1 MNSKI
6 KYLALPGLALF
17 LMGSSVQAQTTL
29 LPDFDDRSRLNH
41 PHTDEDLDKNSTVSL
56 AVGAIDGANDFF
68 RSYLTFDL
76 SGEAPGLAVTLTL
89 FPKLE
94 ENNTSV
100 LNQTYTLFQLD
111 SDWHGEIRPGPMGTP
126 LATFNFT
133 PATGASDDTTIV
145 FSSAALTD
153 AFNALAGNGT
163 LYLGIYSPEA
173 EAAPAGTRSFTWL
186 GSRHSG
192 PSPELQY
199 SGNPAVRIATTSP
212 NDNFEFPAFIEGSS
226 RSRTIRYEVLA
237 ADGATVTFD
246 DLVVTDDPGHPS
258 TAFTVASDPSVP
270 VTLGDGQTI
279 DVTVT
284 ASGSTPGSFAGSLFI
299 DTTSSGGS
307 LGPDYWDTTLPLTSF
322 VTGPPV
328 RISGVYPH
336 LAVTNSHSEVGIG
349 AVVPWA
355 DRLWAVTYGP
365 HLPTGDNSNKLYEI
379 DDQLNLVARP
389 ESIGG
394 TPANRFI
401 HEPSNQLIIGP
412 YFIDAGRNVRSLPY
426 SVAPGR
432 PTATAAHLTDP
443 ANRVYMFTMEDGL
456 YDVNVHDLSV
466 ITRYPDVQL
475 KGDKF
480 LFGMHGKGAYTG
492 QGYFIAGNNGRP
504 SSQHTPFGPAGVLAR
519 WDGTTYAE
527 NDNSYL
533 PLDPINSNT
542 TYSEDIG
549 PVPGQPH
556 FMAGWIQD
564 FTTQHCE
571 VTGPGGI
578 YGNPNPATDPVWATG
593 FDAKS
598 VLVRVLENGEWT
610 TWRVPKSSY
619 THDGSH
625 GWHTEWP
632 RIRQLDP
639 ATPGSPYLMHMH
651 GMFFD
656 FPATFS
662 SADFS
667 GLRPISSYHKMPVD
681 YCMFN
686 GQLVIAKNDLSR
698 FANPLALRAQSN
710 FWFGQFEDLA
720 DWGAPQGHGG
730 VWLNDS
736 VSAGETSV
744 PFLINGFSRIT
755 LHLRNDGASE
765 VPVVI
770 ESSDG
775 TGAWSPEKTVNIP
788 ANGYVF
794 EIFNDHPAEWLRLKP
809 EASSSDLT
817 AYFLLS
823 NPYPHASIASLGG
836 DRFAALADIRDTVG
850 HSDGIIRP
858 MSGTDLQL
866 EFASNHGYHRIGGN
880 LQLQDVTNASAESN
894 LRSAGALSKAFGGDD
909 ASVWITSGST
919 RLRLPRL
926 DPLYDSPFLTGWAR
940 GFREIVTE
948 RQLLN
953 LHGTFY
959 EVPRGNSGGRYRM
972 RPLATHGKRITD
984 FTSWRGLLVLT
995 GVLDDAQATDSLV
1008 RSPSGAALW
1017 LGEVDDIWQMGEP
1030 RGRGGPWKDTTVSAG
1045 EASDPYL
1052 MYGYDRKELTLSTTN
1067 AATITVEV
1075 DFVADGTWSTYQSF
1089 TLAAGETR
1097 THLFAEGFH
1106 AHWVR
1111 VKSSAATTATAQFT
1125 YGPADQR
1132 DALLDWGREQGLP
1145 TAAGRAAL
1153 ALGNDD
1159 GDPLNNLFEFLLG
1172 TDPSVPNL
1180 WPLATDADGMVVVLR
1195 DLAAEDGINVIFESS
1210 IDLKDWSPRPDL
1222 VVADPDQ
1229 SGVPAGFTRWRFV
1242 FDTEADPV
1250 RFVRISASL

>member
-1 MNSKI
+1 MKHTVKLSAI
-6 KYLALPGLALF
+6 SGLALLF
-17 LMGSSVQAQTTL
+17 ASSAHAQTTL

-41 PHTDEDLDKNSTVSL
+41 PTTPEDLDKNSTLSL
-56 AVGAIDGANDFF
+56 AVGALDGANDFF

-76 SGEAPGLAVTLTL
+76 SDESPGMAVTLTL
-89 FPKLE
+89 FPKLN

-111 SDWHGEIRPGPMGTP
+111 SDWDGEIRPGPMGTP

-145 FSSAALTD
+145 FSSTELTD

-163 LYLGIYSPEA
+163 LYLGIHSPEA

-199 SGNPAVRIATTSP
+199 SGNPTVRIAADSP
-212 NDNFEFPAFIEGSS
+212 DGDFEFPAFIEGSNP
-226 RSRTIRYEVLA
+226 SRTIRYEVLS

-246 DLVVTDDPGHPS
+246 DLVLTDDPAHPS
-258 TAFTVASDPSVP
+258 SAFTVASDPAVP
-270 VTLGDGQTI
+270 VTLGDGETI
-279 DVTVT
+279 DITVT
-284 ASGSTPGSFAGSLFI
+284 AAGVTAGSFAGSLFI
-299 DTTSSGGS
+299 DTTSAGG
-307 LGPDYWDTTLPLTSF
+307 PQDADVWDTTLPLTST
-322 VTGPPV
+322 VSGPPV

-336 LAVTNSHSEVGIG
+336 LAVSNAHREVGIG

-355 DRLWAVTYGP
+355 DRLWAITYGP

-412 YFIDAGRNVRSLPY
+412 YFIDAGRNVRTLPY

-432 PTATAAHLTDP
+432 PTATAAHLSDP
-443 ANRVYMFTMEDGL
+443 ENRVYTFTMEHGL
-456 YDVNVHDLSV
+456 YDINVHDLSV

-480 LFGMHGKGAYTG
+480 MFGMHGKGAFTG
-492 QGYFIAGNNGRP
+492 QSYFIAGNNGRP
-504 SSQHTPFGPAGVLAR
+504 SNQNDPFGPAGVLAR
-519 WDGTTYAE
+519 WDGTTFAE
-527 NDNSYL
+527 NNNSYL

-549 PVPGQPH
+549 PVPGEPH

-578 YGNPNPATDPVWATG
+578 HGNRNPETDPVWATG

-598 VLVRVLENGEWT
+598 VLVRVFENGEWT

-619 THDGSH
+619 SHDGSH

-639 ATPGSPYLMHMH
+639 DTPDSPYLMHMH

-667 GLRPISSYHKMPVD
+667 GLRPVSSYHKMPVD

-686 GQLVIAKNDLSR
+686 GQLVIAKNDLSQM
-698 FANPLALRAQSN
+698 ANPLARRAQSN
-710 FWFGQFEDLA
+710 FWFGQFEDLS

-730 VWLNDS
+730 VWLNSS

-755 LHLRNDGASE
+755 LHLRNDGGSA

-775 TGAWSPEKTVNIP
+775 TGAWTPEKTVHIP

-809 EASSSDLT
+809 EAASSDLT

-823 NPYPHASIASLGG
+823 NPYPHATPASLGS
-836 DRFAALADIRDTVG
+836 DRFAALADIRDTAG
-850 HSDGIIRP
+850 HSDGILRP

-866 EFASNHGYHRIGGN
+866 EFASNHGYHRIGEN
-880 LQLQDVTNASAESN
+880 LQLQDVSNANAESS
-894 LRSAGALSKAFGGDD
+894 LRSQGSLGKAFGDD
-909 ASVWITSGST
+909 AASVWITSGGT

-926 DPLYDSPFLTGWAR
+926 DPGYDSKFLSGWAR
-940 GFREIVTE
+940 GFREVVTE

-959 EVPRGNSGGRYRM
+959 EIPRDNSGGRYRM

-995 GVLDDAQATDSLV
+995 GVLDDAQATESLV

-1030 RGRGGPWKDTTVSAG
+1030 RGYGGPWKDTAVSANTP
-1045 EASDPYL
+1045 SDPYL
-1052 MYGYDRKELTLSTTN
+1052 MYGYDRKELTLTTTN
-1067 AATITVEV
+1067 AATLTVEV

-1089 TLAAGETR
+1089 TLAAGETL
-1097 THLFAEGFH
+1097 THLFPKGFH

-1111 VKSSAATTATAQFT
+1111 VVSDTATTATAQFT

-1132 DALLDWGREQGLP
+1132 DTFLDWGRDNGLP
-1145 TAAGRAAL
+1145 TAAGRTAL
-1153 ALGNDD
+1153 AHGNPD
-1159 GDPLNNLFEFLLG
+1159 GDEMINLFEFLFG
-1172 TDPSVPNL
+1172 TDPFTPGV
-1180 WPLATDADGMVVVLR
+1180 WPLETDTDAMGVVLR
-1195 DLAAEDGINVIFESS
+1195 NLTPADGIHVAFESS
-1210 IDLKDWSPRPDL
+1210 TDLKDWQPRPDL
-1222 VVADPDQ
+1222 VTTHPDQ
-1229 SGVPAGFTRWRFV
+1229 SGVPAGFTRWHFA
-1242 FDTEADPV
+1242 FDPDDEPA
-1250 RFVRISASL
+1250 RFVRLATSL